1 VSESMARQ
9 GLPALPTYMPL
20 VEGPEH
26 AEIARRY
33 PLQCIVP
40 PNRFF
45 LNSSFGESA
54 RLRRRQ
60 GAPAVFLHP
69 ADAGARGI
77 GEGDAVVVRTARGE
91 SRFTAHLTEDTRAG
105 VIVIEGIW
113 WAKHQAGGRNVNALT
128 DDRVADMGGGP
139 VFHSNLAEVS
149 RLVA

>member
-1 VSESMARQ
+1 V
-9 GLPALPTYMPL
+9 LPPHPL
-20 VEGPEH
+20 LRNACCGD
-26 AEIARRY
+26 
-33 PLQCIVP
+33 
-40 PNRFF
+40 
-45 LNSSFGESA
+45 SA

-60 GAPAVFLHP
+60 GAPAVFLNP

-77 GEGDAVVVRTARGE
+77 VEGDAVVVRTARGE
-91 SRFTAHLTEDTRAG
+91 SRFAAHLTEDTRAG

-139 VFHSNLAEVS
+139 VFHSNLAEVT